1 MNEPSLSPVSH
12 PRTPFDVDALMSE
25 LADEVAARD
34 ASGGIIPS
42 FAEEFTGF
50 GARDFFAITPEVHG
64 STKAVVGPVVTRGKR
79 MAARAAEPMVAG
91 LAEQVAASLGEI
103 RMILDD
109 LLEEQE
115 RMKDSLASL
124 RRDIVALEN
133 SGAEVRDPS

>member
-1 MNEPSLSPVSH
+1 
-12 PRTPFDVDALMSE
+12 
-25 LADEVAARD
+25 
-34 ASGGIIPS
+34 
-42 FAEEFTGF
+42 
-50 GARDFFAITPEVHG
+50 
-64 STKAVVGPVVTRGKR
+64 